1 MHKALMK
8 IDGRLFFDRIEI
20 MTVRKSVDDEK
31 EERISEE
38 ESREILAL
46 VLKADTTGTEEA
58 IISSLQ
64 ALDTDIVIVE
74 VIHAGIGN
82 ISKTDLLMAETGS
95 KLIIGFN
102 VDLLPRIKEA
112 ASEKGIEIR
121 LHDIIYR
128 LRDDIEQIIRSTVPP
143 KENEKITGRA
153 RVIAL
158 FPGGRKGIILG
169 CEVLDGALVLGRQ
182 FRLISDPGIVYVGT
196 IDSLHIETK
205 AVKKAVAGQQ
215 VGLEIPRF
223 KRAKKNDL
231 VEVFETIPSAL
242 HRWRPQGRV
251 IDLRSGRR

>member
-1 MHKALMK
+1 MAV
-8 IDGRLFFDRIEI
+8 E
-20 MTVRKSVDDEK
+20 KSLGDEK
-31 EERISEE
+31 RKRIFGEER
-38 ESREILAL
+38 REILAI
-46 VLKADTTGTEEA
+46 VLKADTAGTEEA

-82 ISKTDLLMAETGS
+82 ISKTDLLMAETAS

-128 LRDDIEQIIRSTVPP
+128 LMDDIEQITHSMVPP
-143 KENEKITGRA
+143 IENEKITGRA

-158 FPGGRKGIILG
+158 FSGGHKGIILG
-169 CEVLDGALVLGRQ
+169 CEVVDGALALGKQ

-205 AVKKAVAGQQ
+205 MVKKAVAGQQ
-215 VGLEIPRF
+215 VGLKIPGF

-231 VEVFETIPSAL
+231 VEVFETIPSAF
-242 HRWRPQGRV
+242 HIWQPQGGV
-251 IDLRSGRR
+251 FDLRSRRR